1 MSGVRRNKKL
11 YSVNTRNKQV
21 YILIEILRKHPQ
33 HCISKDD
40 GAGPQ
45 NAKSNAPLRVDSS
58 GTRMFGWG
66 CVCVRREEGE
76 KGCHG
81 PKKREWEGIK
91 NLFKVYSLHPI
102 GKA

>member
-66 CVCVRREEGE
+66 GVCVCAER
-76 KGCHG
+76 KGKRG
-81 PKKREWEGIK
+81 VMAQKKREWEGIK
-91 NLFKVYSLHPI
+91 IYLKCIPCTL
-102 GKA
+102 